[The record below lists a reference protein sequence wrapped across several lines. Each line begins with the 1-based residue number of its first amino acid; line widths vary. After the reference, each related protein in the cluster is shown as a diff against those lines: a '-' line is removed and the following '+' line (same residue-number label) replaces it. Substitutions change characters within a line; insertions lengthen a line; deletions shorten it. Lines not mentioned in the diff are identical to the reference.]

1 MELLRR
7 PFPAR
12 PSLAVLALAVAG
24 PLAWTRPALV
34 LAPTLDDG
42 AVLADEYAETIKPIF
57 EITCFQCHG
66 EADQKAG
73 FRLDE
78 LDPDFVEG
86 EDAEDWDY
94 VLELIRGGDM
104 PPSRFERQL
113 TDDERRAVVGWL
125 ERGLEAAARAHEGDV
140 GPVLRRLN
148 RAQYS
153 ATLQEL
159 LGLSIDFARDLPSDA
174 RSKTGFTN
182 NGEVLQASTLHLESY
197 QAIARAALHEA
208 IALGGKPD
216 VTRYRV
222 RFGRGMGKGLVAGRT
237 GGYQSVPLP
246 TDDFTVE
253 VLDDDGAPK
262 GASATDAE
270 REALDAIRKRI
281 SVGLRGSGQNRFR
294 VAEDGLVLYGAV
306 PHKEKAP
313 GAWQGPSPNVKL
325 EMRRVFPERGD
336 VMMRVTASRG
346 SVWRSR
352 EPVLL
357 QLDGDPARATL
368 AAAGDAVEVTAAAD
382 SLVALATKSDQ
393 RKNATLAGDLVRA
406 EDVTEP
412 CQARVRFEVPA
423 EGYYQVDLVHPPVP
437 REQMPSIRLTY
448 AGKTLDLR
456 PELTEAQLAEPRVV
470 TTVGAAYVRKGR
482 QHMKVGGPFFPGFSH
497 VILTPLAEQH
507 PLVLALSE
515 ATEDLEARY
524 AGADPVL
531 RAFAGTRTD
540 DGMDYRE
547 FAGAEVVSAPRGAAE
562 TYSFLG
568 RLENLPIPEP
578 ESGDT
583 EILSGFLL
591 LGVWNDFLIK
601 DRRSPGPPLLIESI
615 EVEAPYL
622 PTWPSVSHTS
632 IFVTPKGDGDEDAH
646 AREILLSFMARAF
659 RDWDVESDV
668 DLYHDFWRAVRPE
681 VETFEESILETL
693 VAVLCSPR
701 FLFLVEPE
709 RGGDTPGAPAGQAAL
724 AARLSYFL
732 WNGPPDEEL
741 SSLAF
746 WGRLEDRLEEQVDRM
761 LDDPRSRRFVDSFAH
776 EWLRLDRL
784 DNMTIDPDMY
794 PAFTRFVKRDM
805 REETLAFVHRVLKD
819 DLDLMTLVDSDFAM
833 LNQNLAEF
841 YGVEGVAGPHFRP
854 VEIPR
859 EMGRGGLL
867 SHGAFLAGHSDG
879 QEPHPIKRAVWLKE
893 RILGDPPPPPPPNVP
908 DLDAEAPEMKGLTLQ
923 EQLALHRDNPSCRD
937 CHAGIDPFGVA
948 FERYDAVGLIR
959 DERKGRAIDAS
970 VVLPDGTE
978 VDGVRDLKAY
988 LAGPA
993 RGEFVGSVVEH
1004 LFAYANGR
1012 DVSFADE
1019 AEIEAIARRIESN
1032 GGTARAA
1039 IKAVVTSPSFRR

>member
-1 MELLRR
+1 MELPRR
-7 PFPAR
+7 PIRAR
-12 PSLAVLALAVAG
+12 RSLAVLALASAV
-24 PLAWTRPALV
+24 PLAWTRPSTV
-34 LAPTLDDG
+34 HAPTLDD
-42 AVLADEYAETIKPIF
+42 AYEQTIRPIF
-57 EITCFQCHG
+57 EATCFQCHG
-66 EADQKAG
+66 EADPKAG
-73 FRLDE
+73 FRLDA
-78 LDPDFVEG
+78 LDPDFVVG

-113 TDDERRAVVGWL
+113 TDDERRTVVGWL

-182 NGEVLQASTLHLESY
+182 NGEVLQASKLHLESY
-197 QAIARAALHEA
+197 QSIARAALREA
-208 IALGGKPD
+208 IVLGDKPD

-222 RFGRGMGKGLVAGRT
+222 RFGKGIGRGLVAGRT

-246 TDDFTVE
+246 TADFSVE
-253 VLDDDGAPK
+253 VLGDDGAPK
-262 GASATDAE
+262 GVSATDEE
-270 REALDAIRKRI
+270 REALDAIQRRI

-294 VAEDGLVLYGAV
+294 VGDDGLVLYGAV

-325 EMRRVFPERGD
+325 EMQRVFPERGD
-336 VMMRVTASRG
+336 VRMRVTASRG
-346 SVWRSR
+346 TMWRSR

-357 QLDGDPARATL
+357 QLDGAPPRATVH
-368 AAAGDAVEVTAAAD
+368 ATAQAAGDAVEVTAAED
-382 SLVALATKSDQ
+382 SLVALASKSDQ
-393 RKNATLAGDLVRA
+393 RKNAALTGDLVLA
-406 EDVTEP
+406 EDVTVP

-456 PELTEAQLAEPRVV
+456 PELTEAQLAQPRVV

-482 QHMKVGGPFFPGFSH
+482 QHMKLGGPFFPGFSH
-497 VILTPLAEQH
+497 AILTPLAEQH

-515 ATEDLEARY
+515 ETGDLEARY
-524 AGADPVL
+524 ADADPVL

-547 FAGAEVVSAPRGAAE
+547 FGGAEIVRAPRGAAE
-562 TYSFLG
+562 TYSFVG

-601 DRRSPGPPLLIESI
+601 DRRSPGPPLLIEEI
-615 EVEAPYL
+615 EVEAPYF
-622 PTWPSVSHTS
+622 PAWPPASHTS
-632 IFVTPKGDGDEDAH
+632 IFVSTEGAADEEAR
-646 AREILLSFMARAF
+646 AREVLLHFMARAF
-659 RDWDVESDV
+659 RDWDVEADV
-668 DLYHDFWRAVRPE
+668 DLYLDFWRAVRPE
-681 VETFEESILETL
+681 VETFEESVLETL

-709 RGGDTPGAPAGQAAL
+709 RSGDTPGAPASQAAL

-741 SSLAF
+741 RSLAF

-761 LDDPRSRRFVDSFAH
+761 LDDPRSRRFVDAFAH

-805 REETLAFVHRVLKD
+805 REETLSFVHRVLTD
-819 DLDLMTLVDSDFAM
+819 DLSLMTLVDSDFAM

-854 VEIPR
+854 VDVPR
-859 EMGRGGLL
+859 ELGRGGLL

-923 EQLALHRDNPSCRD
+923 EQLALHRDSPSCRD
-937 CHAGIDPFGVA
+937 CHAGIDPYGVA
-948 FERYDAVGLIR
+948 FERYDAVGLLR

-978 VDGVRDLKAY
+978 VDGVGDLKAY

-993 RGEFVGSVVEH
+993 RGAFVASLVEH

-1019 AEIEAIARRIESN
+1019 EEIEAIVDRIESS

-1039 IKAVVTSPSFRR
+1039 IKAVVTSRSFRR